1 MPLGRRTF
9 LLTAGAAAALPTAG
23 LAWLDRKP
31 PAWKAHWIHVPGMA
45 PTAYGVCHFRRT
57 FDLTA
62 LPAKFVVHVTGDS
75 RYQLYCNGER
85 VSWGPARGDLNHW
98 HYETV
103 DLAPKLKAGRNV
115 LAALVLNDGP
125 DSAFAQFSLRTGFL
139 LQAADNSQEAVNT
152 GKDWRCVVNEAY
164 QATRRDEVGGYS
176 AIGPMERFDAARY
189 PWGWQLPEFDDSAW
203 TPAQTGDQGCPR
215 GQQDAPS
222 RWMLVP
228 RSIPMEEETKEAI
241 PALRRVE
248 GLPGVKPGALQFPI
262 QIPEGTRTVLL
273 LDQKKLTTAYPVLAV
288 QGGRGATVKLRY
300 SEGLFETKPPR
311 LKGNRD
317 VIEGKVS
324 RGYADAYTADGNQR
338 VYRTLFWRTF
348 RYLQLEVETGGEPLV
363 IEDLHGVYTGYPFT
377 VRAKF
382 EGGTPMHQRI
392 LDTGW
397 HTARLC
403 AHETYMDCPYYE
415 QLQYVGDT
423 RIQALVSLFMTG
435 DGRLMRNAIELLDSS
450 RTSEGATFSRA
461 PSTLPQY
468 IPPFSLWWI
477 AMVHD
482 YWRYVDDPA
491 FVREML
497 HGTHAILDF
506 YSEYLGSDHLLHGMP
521 WWNFVDWVGSWRDG
535 VPPMSGDLMPGT
547 IQVQLLQAFQHAAEL
562 ESFFG
567 NVETAA
573 TWRKRGD
580 TLWKAIQATFWDS
593 QGRWYTEDAA
603 HKFPSQHINSVVVL
617 SGRLSEAN
625 AHEMIDRVARV
636 PKEDKTMARCTVY
649 FRYYLDRALSAAGW
663 GDRYLER
670 LGTWEWMLSEGLTT
684 WAETDVPE
692 ARSDCHAWG
701 ASPNI
706 EFFRNVLGVDSA
718 GPGFSKVRIR
728 PNLGPLQ
735 SARGVVPH
743 PKGLIQ
749 VEVTREGGVVKHKAT
764 LPPGVTEVA

>member
-1 MPLGRRTF
+1 MAIGRRKF
-9 LLTAGAAAALPTAG
+9 LLTAGAAAALPGAG
-23 LAWLDRKP
+23 LAWLDRKVE
-31 PAWKAHWIHVPGMA
+31 AWKAHWIHVPGMA
-45 PTAYGVCHFRRT
+45 PSGYGVCHFRRT
-57 FDLTA
+57 FDLA
-62 LPAKFVVHVTGDS
+62 AAPSKFLVHVTGDS
-75 RYQLYCNGER
+75 RYELYCNGEK

-103 DLAPKLKAGRNV
+103 DLASRLKSGRNV

-125 DSAFAQFSLRTGFL
+125 DSAMAQYSLQTGFL
-139 LQAADNSQEAVNT
+139 LQAADASHDVVNT
-152 GKDWRCVVNEAY
+152 GSGWRCAVNDAY
-164 QATRRDEVGGYS
+164 QASRRVDVGGYS
-176 AIGPMERFDAARY
+176 AIGPMENFDAARY
-189 PWGWQLPEFDDSAW
+189 PWGWHLSEFNDAAW
-203 TPAQTGDQGCPR
+203 KPAEPGDQGCPR

-228 RSIPMEEETKEAI
+228 RSIPMGEETKQPI

-248 GLPGVKPGALQFPI
+248 GLSGVNPGDLQFPLR
-262 QIPEGTRTVLL
+262 IPAGTHSVLL
-273 LDQKKLTTAYPVLAV
+273 LDQKELTTAFPVLTV
-288 QGGRGATVKLRY
+288 QGGRGAKLKLRY
-300 SEGLFETKPPR
+300 SEGLFETKPPK

-317 VIEGKVS
+317 VVEGKVS
-324 RGYADAYTADGNQR
+324 RGYADTYVADGSKR
-338 VYRTLFWRTF
+338 IYRTLFWRTF
-348 RYLQLEVETGGEPLV
+348 RYLQLEVETGSEPLV
-363 IEDLHGVYTGYPFT
+363 LEDLHGIYTGYPFE

-382 EGGTPMHQRI
+382 EGGTPLHQRI
-392 LDTGW
+392 LGIGW

-435 DGRLMRNAIELLDSS
+435 DARLMRNAIELLDSS
-450 RTSEGATFSRA
+450 RTSEGATLSRA

-506 YSEYLGSDHLLHGMP
+506 YSAYLGKDNLLHGMP
-521 WWNFVDWVGSWRDG
+521 WWNFVDWVHSWENG

-562 ESFFG
+562 EEFFG
-567 NVETAA
+567 NPETASV
-573 TWRKRGD
+573 
-580 TLWKAIQATFWDS
+580 WKQRADAGWTAIQTTFWDRR
-593 QGRWYTEDAA
+593 GRLFSEDAE
-603 HKFPSQHINSVVVL
+603 HKFPSQHVNSLVVL
-617 SGRLSEAN
+617 SGRLPASD
-625 AHEMIDRVARV
+625 AHDLIDRVSRV
-636 PKEDKTMARCTVY
+636 PREDKKMAHCTVY

-670 LGTWEWMLSEGLTT
+670 LGTWEGMLADGLTT
-684 WAETDVPE
+684 WAETDVPDS
-692 ARSDCHAWG
+692 RSDCHAWG

-728 PNLGPLQ
+728 PNLGSLQ
-735 SARGVVPH
+735 SASGVVPH
-743 PKGLIQ
+743 PKGLIR
-749 VEVTREGGVVKHKAT
+749 VEVTREGGAVKHKVT
-764 LPPGVTEVA
+764 LPPGVTEVD

>member
-1 MPLGRRTF
+1 MPLGRRKF
-9 LLTAGAAAALPTAG
+9 LLTASAAAALPTAG
-23 LAWLDRKP
+23 LAWLDRKA
-31 PAWKAHWIHVPGMA
+31 PAWKARWIHVPGMA
-45 PTAYGVCHFRRT
+45 PTGYGVCHFRRT
-57 FDLTA
+57 FDLADAPT
-62 LPAKFVVHVTGDS
+62 KFVVDVTGDS
-75 RYQLYCNGER
+75 RYELYCNGDK

-115 LAALVLNDGP
+115 LAAVVLNDGP
-125 DSAFAQFSLRTGFL
+125 DAGLAQFSLRTGFL
-139 LQAADNSQEAVNT
+139 LQAADGASDVVNT
-152 GKDWRCVVNEAY
+152 SADWRCVVDEAY
-164 QATRRDEVGGYS
+164 QATGRADAGGYT
-176 AIGPMERFDAARY
+176 AVGPMEKFDAVLY
-189 PWGWQLPEFDDSAW
+189 PWGWQLTEFDDSSW
-203 TPAQTGDQGCPR
+203 KPAQPGDQGCPR

-228 RSIPMEEETKEAI
+228 RSIPMGEETKEPI

-248 GLPGVKPGALQFPI
+248 GLAGIEPGSLQFPLS
-262 QIPEGTRTVLL
+262 IPAGTRAVLL
-273 LDQKKLTTAYPVLAV
+273 LDQKKLTTAFPVLTM
-288 QGGRGATVKLRY
+288 QGGRGANVKMRY
-300 SEGLFETKPPR
+300 SEGLFDTEPPK

-317 VIEGKVS
+317 VVEGKVS
-324 RGYADAYTADGNQR
+324 RGYADTYIADGARR
-338 VYRTLFWRTF
+338 VYRTLYWRTF
-348 RYLQLEVETGGEPLV
+348 RYLQLEVEAGAEPLV
-363 IEDLHGVYTGYPFT
+363 IEDLHGVYTGYPFE

-382 EGGTPMHQRI
+382 EGGSPLHQRI

-415 QLQYVGDT
+415 QLQYAGDT

-435 DGRLMRNAIELLDSS
+435 DARLMRNAIELLDSS
-450 RTSEGATFSRA
+450 RTAEGATFSRA

-497 HGTHAILDF
+497 HGTHAVLDF
-506 YSEYLGSDHLLHGMP
+506 YSAYLGKDKLLHGMP
-521 WWNFVDWVGSWRDG
+521 WWNFVDWVPSWPDG

-547 IQVQLLQAFQHAAEL
+547 IQVQLLQALQQAAEL
-562 ESFFG
+562 EEFFG
-567 NVETAA
+567 NPELAS
-573 TWRKRGD
+573 TWHNRAEA
-580 TLWKAIQATFWDS
+580 LWKAIQATFWDPRK
-593 QGRWYTEDAA
+593 RWFSEDAG
-603 HKFPSQHINSVVVL
+603 HKFPSQHVNSLVVL
-617 SGRLSEAN
+617 SGRLPAAD
-625 AHEMIDRVARV
+625 AHELIDRVAQNKD
-636 PKEDKTMARCTVY
+636 PKQIAQCTVY

-663 GDRYLER
+663 GGRYLER
-670 LGTWEWMLSEGLTT
+670 LGTWEGMLAEGLTT
-684 WAETDVPE
+684 WAETDAPGS
-692 ARSDCHAWG
+692 RSDCHAWG

-728 PNLGPLQ
+728 PNLGQLQ
-735 SARGVVPH
+735 SVRGVVPH
-743 PKGLIQ
+743 PKGLIR
-749 VEVTREGGVVKHKAT
+749 VEVTREGGVVKHKVT